1 MNGLDL
7 LKRGWEHAYG
17 TEDWYAPLKDAVSG
31 ISADQASW
39 RPPGEAGNTI
49 WETVNHLVYY
59 KQRLLEQL
67 QGEEPDNWAKNN
79 DDTFKTPD
87 THGSEEAW
95 QRTLR
100 ELDAVHTRIGSL
112 LGAKSDPDMD
122 AVYRDSPIGFRI
134 GSVIQ
139 HDAFHTG
146 EIVLIRKLQGS
157 WPATRRYE

>member
-7 LKRGWEHAYG
+7 LKRGWENAYG
-17 TEDWYAPLKDAVSG
+17 TEDWYAPLKNAVSG
-31 ISADQASW
+31 VSAEQASW
-39 RPPGEAGNTI
+39 RPQGEAGNTI

-59 KQRLLEQL
+59 KQRLLEL
-67 QGEEPDNWAKNN
+67 LLGEEQNHSARNN

-100 ELDAVHTRIGSL
+100 ELDDVHTRIGGL
-112 LGAKSDPDMD
+112 LDTKSDPDMD
-122 AVYRDSPIGFRI
+122 ALYRDHPVGFRI
-134 GSVIQ
+134 GSIIQ